1 MKSRSDLPVVVLAGR
16 KNVGKSSIFNRLVGY
31 RRSLVANY
39 EGLTRDPVIF
49 DTELEGKP
57 VRLVDL
63 PGYFINPEN
72 DIESKMNYSFKEWLK
87 KADLIIFVGDGRT
100 SITKEDIEIADMIRK
115 SGNKYIFVI
124 NKAEYHPVYVDHMSE
139 FYSLSMGDP
148 LPIAAEHAIGFDTL
162 IENILQNLPETLSEI
177 EKPSIRVAIVGKPNV
192 GKSSLINSILGEEL
206 SIVTEIPGTT
216 RDTLDASVKHNDAE
230 IVFMDTAGLRRRSK
244 VKKGSVESFS
254 GARTIRAIIH
264 SDVCILVVDSSDGIS
279 TQDKK
284 IASMILENTKA
295 SVIAMNKW
303 DIRISNVEEEVQKEL
318 LFIDYSPKV
327 AVSAKNNWNIKS
339 LMDEVVNS
347 YSSYTAKIQTS
358 KIAKAATEFA
368 YTRSMPAKRGNSKLK
383 IYYATQIST
392 APPTFAVFVNF
403 PELFTDSLKR
413 SLVNFIRK
421 RIPELSSSP
430 IRIVEKARR

>member
-1 MKSRSDLPVVVLAGR
+1 MKSRNNLPVVVLAGR
-16 KNVGKSSIFNRLVGY
+16 KNVGKSSVFNRLVGY

-49 DTELEGKP
+49 DTELEGRP

-63 PGYFINPEN
+63 PGYFVKPEN
-72 DIESKMNYSFKEWLK
+72 DIESEMNRSFKEWIK
-87 KADLIIFVGDGRT
+87 KANLIVFVVDGRSSVT
-100 SITKEDIEIADMIRK
+100 NEDIEIADMIRK
-115 SGNKYIFVI
+115 SGNSYIFVV
-124 NKAEYHPVYVDHMSE
+124 NKTEHHPAYIEHMSE

-148 LPIAAEHAIGFDTL
+148 LPVAAEHGMEFDTL
-162 IENILQNLPETLSEI
+162 IESILKNLPEATSTV

-216 RDTLDASVKHNDAE
+216 RDTLDASVKHNDTE
-230 IVFMDTAGLRRRSK
+230 IVFMDTAGLRRRSR

-254 GARTIRAIIH
+254 GARTIRAIIN
-264 SDVCILVVDSSDGIS
+264 SDICILVTDSSDGIS

-284 IASMILENTKA
+284 IASMIHENAKA

-303 DIRISNVEEEVQKEL
+303 DIRIPDVEEEVQKEL
-318 LFIDYSPKV
+318 FFIDYSPKV

-339 LMDEVVNS
+339 LMDEVINS
-347 YSSYTAKIQTS
+347 YNSYTARVQTS

-368 YTRSMPAKRGNSKLK
+368 YTRAMPAKRGSSKLK
-383 IYYATQIST
+383 IYYSTQIST

-403 PELFTDSLKR
+403 PELFSDSLKR
-413 SLVNFIRK
+413 SFVNFIRK